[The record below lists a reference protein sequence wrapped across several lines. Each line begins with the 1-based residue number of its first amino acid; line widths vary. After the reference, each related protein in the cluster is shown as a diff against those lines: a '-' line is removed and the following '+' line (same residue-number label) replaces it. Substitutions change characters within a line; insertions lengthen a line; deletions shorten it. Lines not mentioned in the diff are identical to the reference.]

1 MANFFHERLF
11 KEPNS
16 SYFLFGPRGTGKS
29 TWLKRNHQQSLWIDL
44 LDPPTFRS
52 YVSRPELLI
61 ELVEANKDKKYVVI
75 DEIQKVP
82 DLLSVV
88 HSLIEKKWGIHFI
101 LTGSSARKLKK
112 TGVDLLAGR
121 ALIRTFHPFMAIEI
135 KNEFNL
141 EKALSYGMLP
151 LVISSD
157 VPKEVLK
164 AYVATYLQQEVQA
177 EGLVR
182 NIGHFARFLEI
193 ISFSH
198 GELINV
204 SNIARDSEVERKLV
218 ISYLSILEDL
228 LLSFTLP
235 VFTKRAKREL
245 VAHEKLYIFDP
256 GVYRSLRPMG
266 PMDRPELADGHAL
279 EGLVG
284 QHLRAWIAYSGRDCK
299 LYFWRT
305 RHGVEVDFII
315 YGEDTFSAF
324 EVKSSK
330 RISPEDVRALKA
342 FKEDYPNANVCL
354 IYTGHERLLVN
365 SILCIPCTEFLL
377 NLDPQKQFSTELGT
391 MKTLNQ

>member
-1 MANFFHERLF
+1 MTNSFRERLF

-29 TWLKRNHQQSLWIDL
+29 TWLKRQHQNSLWLDL
-44 LDPPTFRS
+44 LDPLTFRS
-52 YVSRPELLI
+52 YVARPELLI

-75 DEIQKVP
+75 DEIQKIP

-101 LTGSSARKLKK
+101 LTGSSARKLKS

-135 KNEFNL
+135 QDAFSL
-141 EKALSYGMLP
+141 EQALIYGMLP
-151 LVISSD
+151 LVVSSSE
-157 VPKEVLK
+157 PKEVLK
-164 AYVATYLQQEVQA
+164 AYVAMYLQQEVQA

-193 ISFSH
+193 MSFSH

-204 SNIARDSEVERKLV
+204 SNIARDSQVERKLV

-245 VAHEKLYIFDP
+245 VAHEKFYIFDP

-266 PMDRPELADGHAL
+266 PLDRRELVDGHAL

-284 QHLRAWIAYSGRDCK
+284 QHLRSWIAYSGRDCK

-330 RISPEDVRALKA
+330 RISTEDIRSLKS
-342 FKEDYPNANVCL
+342 FKEDYPEAQVCL
-354 IYTGHERLLVN
+354 LYAGQERLIVN
-365 SILCIPCTEFLL
+365 GILCLPCAEFLR
-377 NLDPQKQFSTELGT
+377 NLDPQQPLRSPD
-391 MKTLNQ
+391 

>member
-1 MANFFHERLF
+1 MTGSFQERLF

-29 TWLKRNHQQSLWIDL
+29 TWLKRKYQQSLWIDL
-44 LDPPTFRS
+44 LDPSTFRS
-52 YVSRPELLI
+52 YVSRPELLM
-61 ELVEANKDKKYVVI
+61 ELVEANRDKKYVVI

-101 LTGSSARKLKK
+101 LTGSSARKLKRA
-112 TGVDLLAGR
+112 GVDLLAGR
-121 ALIRTFHPFMAIEI
+121 ALMRTFHPFMAIEI
-135 KNEFNL
+135 KNQFNL

-151 LVISSD
+151 LVIFSD
-157 VPKEVLK
+157 DPKDVLK

-204 SNIARDSEVERKLV
+204 SNIARDSEVDRKLV

-228 LLSFTLP
+228 LLAFTLP

-245 VAHEKLYIFDP
+245 VAHEKLYIFDA
-256 GVYRSLRPMG
+256 GIYQSLRPTG
-266 PMDRPELADGHAL
+266 PMDKRELINGHAL
-279 EGLVG
+279 EGLIG
-284 QHLRAWIAYSGRDCK
+284 QHLRAWIAYSGKDYK

-315 YGEDTFSAF
+315 YGEDTFFAF

-330 RISPEDVRALKA
+330 RIFPEDVRALKT
-342 FKEDYPNANVCL
+342 FKEDYPESTVCL
-354 IYTGHERLLVN
+354 VYGGEERLMVN
-365 SILCIPCTEFLL
+365 GIFCIPSTEFLL
-377 NLDPQKQFSTELGT
+377 NLDPQKPLKSLLLFDSFYT
-391 MKTLNQ
+391 

>member
-1 MANFFHERLF
+1 MADFFRERFF
-11 KEPNS
+11 KEPKS

-29 TWLKRNHQQSLWIDL
+29 TWLKRNHPKSIWIDL

-52 YVSRPELLI
+52 YVARPELLI
-61 ELVEANKDKKYVVI
+61 ELVEAKKDKKYVVI

-82 DLLSVV
+82 DLLPVV
-88 HSLIEKKWGIHFI
+88 HSLIEKKWGLHFI
-101 LTGSSARKLKK
+101 LTGSSARKLKS
-112 TGVDLLAGR
+112 TGVDLLGGR
-121 ALIRTFHPFMAIEI
+121 ALMHTFHPFMAIEI
-135 KNEFNL
+135 KDQFNL

-157 VPKEVLK
+157 EPKEVLK

-182 NIGHFARFLEI
+182 NIGHYARFLEI

-198 GELINV
+198 GDLINV
-204 SNIARDSEVERKLV
+204 SNIARDAQVDRKLV

-245 VAHEKLYIFDP
+245 IAHEKLYIFDV
-256 GVYRSLRPMG
+256 GVYKSLRPMG
-266 PMDRPELADGHAL
+266 PMDIREHIDGHAL

-284 QHLRAWIAYSGRDCK
+284 QHLRAWIAYSGKDCK

-305 RHGVEVDFII
+305 KHGVEVDFII

-324 EVKSSK
+324 EVKSAK
-330 RISPEDVRALKA
+330 RIFPDDVKSLKT
-342 FKEDYPNANVCL
+342 FKEDYPEATVCL
-354 IYTGHERLLVN
+354 IYGGNERLIV
-365 SILCIPCTEFLL
+365 SGILCVPCREFLL
-377 NLDPQKQFSTELGT
+377 NLDPLKSLISSFQQ
-391 MKTLNQ
+391 N

>member
-1 MANFFHERLF
+1 MTDSFHERLF

-29 TWLKRNHQQSLWIDL
+29 TWLKRKHQQSLWIDL

-52 YVSRPELLI
+52 YVARPELLT
-61 ELVEANKDKKYVVI
+61 ELVEANRDKRYVVI

-88 HSLIEKKWGIHFI
+88 HSLIEKKLGMHFI
-101 LTGSSARKLKK
+101 LTGSSARKLKQ

-121 ALIRTFHPFMAIEI
+121 ALLRTFHPFMAIEL
-135 KNEFNL
+135 KSEFNL
-141 EKALSYGMLP
+141 EKALTYGMLP
-151 LVISSD
+151 LVYSSD
-157 VPKEVLK
+157 EPKDVLK
-164 AYVATYLQQEVQA
+164 AYIGTYLQQEVQA

-193 ISFSH
+193 MSFSH

-204 SNIARDSEVERKLV
+204 SNIARDSQVDRKLV

-245 VAHEKLYIFDP
+245 ATHEKFYIFDP
-256 GVYRSLRPMG
+256 GVYQSLRPMG
-266 PMDRPELADGHAL
+266 PLDKPELIDGHAL
-279 EGLVG
+279 EGLIG
-284 QHLRAWIAYSGRDCK
+284 QHLRAWIAYSGKDCK

-315 YGEDTFSAF
+315 YGEDTFAAF

-330 RISPEDVRALKA
+330 RVHPEDVRALKA
-342 FKEDYPNANVCL
+342 FKEDYPEATVRL
-354 IYTGHERLLVN
+354 IYAGDQQLLVN
-365 SILCIPCTEFLL
+365 DILCVPCTQFLL
-377 NLDPQKQFSTELGT
+377 SLDPHKPL
-391 MKTLNQ
+391 

>member
-1 MANFFHERLF
+1 MADSFYERLF

-29 TWLKRNHQQSLWIDL
+29 TWLKKHHEHSLWIDL
-44 LDPPTFRS
+44 LDAPTFRS
-52 YVSRPELLI
+52 FVARPELLI

-88 HSLIEKKWGIHFI
+88 HSLIEKKWGMHFI
-101 LTGSSARKLKK
+101 LTGSSARKLKA

-121 ALIRTFHPFMAIEI
+121 ALMRTFHPFMAIEI
-135 KNEFNL
+135 KNEFTI
-141 EKALSYGMLP
+141 ERALADGMLP
-151 LVISSD
+151 LVLASNE
-157 VPKEVLK
+157 PKEVLN

-204 SNIARDSEVERKLV
+204 SNIARDSQVERKLV
-218 ISYLSILEDL
+218 ISYLSILKDL

-245 VAHEKLYIFDP
+245 VAHEKFYIFDP

-266 PMDRPELADGHAL
+266 PIDRRELVDGHAL

-284 QHLRAWIAYSGRDCK
+284 QHLSAWIAYSGRDCK

-305 RHGVEVDFII
+305 RHGVEVDFIL
-315 YGEDTFSAF
+315 YGEDTFFAF

-330 RISPEDVRALKA
+330 RVSSEDVKSLKA
-342 FKEDYPNANVCL
+342 FKEDYPEATASL
-354 IYTGHERLLVN
+354 LYAGHERLIVN
-365 SILCIPCTEFLL
+365 GILCLPCAEFLRT
-377 NLDPQKQFSTELGT
+377 LDPQKQLLG
-391 MKTLNQ
+391 